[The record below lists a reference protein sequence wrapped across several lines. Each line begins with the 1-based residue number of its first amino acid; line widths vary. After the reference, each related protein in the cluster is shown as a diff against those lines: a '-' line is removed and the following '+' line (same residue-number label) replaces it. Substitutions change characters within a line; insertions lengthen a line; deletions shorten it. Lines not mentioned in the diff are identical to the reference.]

1 MKRLIPQYGDA
12 VLQSRGDA
20 FVTLARSIV
29 GQQISVKAAQT
40 VWERFAAL
48 PRAMTPA
55 AVLKLKI
62 DDMRAAGLSVLMDHE
77 GKSFKARMK
86 QADKLGARLT
96 LILGDSELQ
105 KGVWA
110 VRDMARSEQSEVAEE
125 RLLDHVKEKLH
136 G

>member
-1 MKRLIPQYGDA
+1 MCGIGFALGMERLALLMPAPEGEPRCEVY
-12 VLQSRGDA
+12 
-20 FVTLARSIV
+20 LAPL
-29 GQQISVKAAQT
+29 AAAGFDQ
-40 VWERFAAL
+40 AL
-48 PRAMTPA
+48 LVQRQ
-55 AVLKLKI
+55 L
-62 DDMRAAGLSVLMDHE
+62 RAAGFSVLMDHE

-96 LILGDSELQ
+96 LILGDSELA

-110 VRDMARSEQSEVAEE
+110 VRDMARSEQSEVEAA